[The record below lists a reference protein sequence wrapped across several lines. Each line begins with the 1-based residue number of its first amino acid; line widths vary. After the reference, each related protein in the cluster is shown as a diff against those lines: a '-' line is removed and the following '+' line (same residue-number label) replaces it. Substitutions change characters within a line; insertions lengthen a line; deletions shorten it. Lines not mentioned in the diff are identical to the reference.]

1 MTTFLCDLNPLLPGR
16 LLPDVDDAAAAA
28 ADGESAAESAAA
40 SGDDRLATALV
51 GSSTDGT
58 ISDQAGFGRMA
69 ESETSRQME

>member
-1 MTTFLCDLNPLLPGR
+1 MTTFLCDLKPVLPGR
-16 LLPDVDDAAAAA
+16 LLPDVDDAAAA